1 MGITKEDILHIAE
14 LARLELK
21 PGEIEMFT
29 TQFGNIL
36 SYMERLD
43 QVPTDDI
50 LPMSHPIEMVNAFR
64 KDEMVSSISAET
76 ALSNAPEKDENAF
89 IVPKIVG

>member
-1 MGITKEDILHIAE
+1 MAITTEEILHIAE
-14 LARLELK
+14 LARLELA
-21 PGEIEMFT
+21 PQEIEMFT

-36 SYMERLD
+36 TYMERLE
-43 QVPTDDI
+43 QVPTDHI
-50 LPMSHPIEMVNAFR
+50 SPMSHPIEMVNAFR
-64 KDEMVSSISAET
+64 EDLSMESIPTEI